1 MLHPQTCQEG
11 QLKVMGKVTDPPP
24 RTQGLGNRNWGVR
37 RPASSI
43 TPTAPLVWPLQ
54 VSVSLCLTFNLQ
66 LFPPF
71 LQFLSSPLSSLILPC
86 FHFLS
91 TRLLLSY
98 FPSSFHFLFSLLSIL
113 FCLSFRWSLHSC
125 LYVLCL
131 QIILSPV
138 YKSSDLSVLPPPVPV
153 FLLRGCPCLTTS
165 HPACPLLCCLCH
177 SLSWSLSV
185 LPLSVF
191 LLPSC
196 LSPMLQRWKLKPR
209 PPAFRPRLLQCP
221 CPPPSPPAAPCPLSQ
236 HKFSV
241 SSFHL
246 IPISWAPGDPLDWT
260 PPDPSLHLPTQ
271 GTRNPLQ

>member
-177 SLSWSLSV
+177 SLSVTFCLTS
-185 LPLSVF
+185 F
-191 LLPSC
+191 C
-196 LSPMLQRWKLKPR
+196 LSPALLSLTYASEMETKTQAPSFPTQA
-209 PPAFRPRLLQCP
+209 PPV
-221 CPPPSPPAAPCPLSQ
+221 PLSSPQ
-236 HKFSV
+236 P
-241 SSFHL
+241 SS
-246 IPISWAPGDPLDWT
+246 GPL
-260 PPDPSLHLPTQ
+260 PSLPAQIQCQFLSSHSHQLGPR
-271 GTRNPLQ
+271 GSP